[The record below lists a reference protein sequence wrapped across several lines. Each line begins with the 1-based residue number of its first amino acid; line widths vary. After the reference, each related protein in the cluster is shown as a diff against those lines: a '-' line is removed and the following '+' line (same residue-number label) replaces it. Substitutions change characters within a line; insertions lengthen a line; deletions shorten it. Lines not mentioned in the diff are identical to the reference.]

1 MIITATAANSTETYQ
16 PGDTVAVIRT
26 TQVSPATGT
35 HTDWHI
41 ADPATATDGPLAPT
55 WGDPAGHTVQRHG
68 WGTGRVVAVAE
79 IDGQPLYTVDV

>member
-26 TQVSPATGT
+26 TQVSPLTATM
-35 HTDWHI
+35 TDWHI

-55 WGDPAGHTVQRHG
+55 WGDLAGHTVARQG
-68 WGTGRVVAVAE
+68 WGTGRVLAVDE
-79 IDGQPLYTVDV
+79 VDGLPEYTVDV